1 MWKIVYKSSVKK
13 DFKNISDEMTSIIRQ
28 VIEEKLMVDPIKFGI
43 PLRRTLKGYMKLRVG
58 SYRIVYSI
66 EHKTVTVHV
75 IKIAHRKDVYRDLE
89 K

>member
-13 DFKNISDEMTSIIRQ
+13 DFKNISNEMAGIIRQ
-28 VIEEKLMVDPIKFGI
+28 VIEEKLMIDPIKFGV

-58 SYRIVYSI
+58 SYRIVYKV
-66 EHKTVTVHV
+66 EHKIVTVYV

>member
-13 DFKNISDEMTSIIRQ
+13 DFKNISDEMASIIRQ

-58 SYRIVYSI
+58 SYRIVYSV
-66 EHKTVTVHV
+66 EHTKP
-75 IKIAHRKDVYRDLE
+75 
-89 K
+89 

>member
-1 MWKIVYKSSVKK
+1 MWKIVYKPSVKK
-13 DFKNISDEMTSIIRQ
+13 DFRNISSEMASIICQ
-28 VIEEKLMVDPIKFGI
+28 VIEEKLMTNPIKFGV

-66 EHKTVTVHV
+66 EKKTVTVHV

>member
-1 MWKIVYKSSVKK
+1 MWKIVYKSSVRK
-13 DFKNISDEMTSIIRQ
+13 DFKNISNEMTIIIRQ
-28 VIEEKLMVDPIKFGI
+28 VIEEKLMTDPMKYGT

-66 EHKTVTVHV
+66 EKKTITVYV

-89 K
+89 

>member
-13 DFKNISDEMTSIIRQ
+13 DFKNISSEMASIIRQ
-28 VIEEKLMVDPIKFGI
+28 VIEEKLMTNPVKFGI

-58 SYRIVYSI
+58 SYRIVYSVERKI
-66 EHKTVTVHV
+66 VTVYV

>member
-13 DFKNISDEMTSIIRQ
+13 DFKNTSNEMASIIRQ
-28 VIEEKLMVDPIKFGI
+28 VIEEKLMTDPIKYGV

-58 SYRIVYSI
+58 SYRIVYSV
-66 EHKTVTVHV
+66 EHKIVTVYV
-75 IKIAHRKDVYRDLE
+75 IKIAHRKDVYRSLE